1 MRLAH
6 LRSRLAKL
14 AGRAGC
20 TADVAAQTDR
30 GADLRGRLADA
41 VAFRKAN
48 PDAPVRLWSAAE
60 LSNIAGQDS
69 IACMVVELIRARRA
83 ARS

>member
-1 MRLAH
+1 
-6 LRSRLAKL
+6 L

-20 TADVAAQTDR
+20 TADVSGKTER
-30 GADLRGRLADA
+30 GAALRARLADA

-48 PDAPVRLWSAAE
+48 PDAPVRQWSEAE

-69 IACMVVELIRARRA
+69 IARMVVEAIHARRA
-83 ARS
+83 ARP